1 MQGFGNMLIG
11 MVRPVSKLL
20 WFTYR
25 IGTFLGHRWSG
36 GLWVF
41 LFSIMIFLKKC
52 MPDYH
57 HIHRE
62 LSSRE
67 AKYKKVHARVKLCA
81 ESIAFFGGGE
91 RERQVAMRSFESV
104 QELEWERH
112 YANFKYQIVEDLF
125 RSRIPEV
132 LQWVLR
138 FSYGVSAGGTD
149 AEMVAD
155 RGSKVFLGQQRL
167 QEMAAMIFGEMGA
180 IMNLSERFAY
190 LSGKVS
196 RVAELQEVMDELDAA
211 LPAGTTVGDRLLTP
225 MPYVDGRLRN
235 SYKPWKQCLVT
246 HPEQIGGQYL
256 PLALPHEQLTQAR
269 GVGTAIELRGV
280 DLVTPRGAAIAT
292 DVSCTVDKEH
302 PLMVTGKSLSRV
314 AMPIP

>member
-1 MQGFGNMLIG
+1 MLIG

-104 QELEWERH
+104 QELEWERAPH
-112 YANFKYQIVEDLF
+112 TALGRGSGQPFARANEPRV
-125 RSRIPEV
+125 V
-132 LQWVLR
+132 V
-138 FSYGVSAGGTD
+138 AGG
-149 AEMVAD
+149 
-155 RGSKVFLGQQRL
+155 
-167 QEMAAMIFGEMGA
+167 
-180 IMNLSERFAY
+180 N
-190 LSGKVS
+190 S
-196 RVAELQEVMDELDAA
+196 R
-211 LPAGTTVGDRLLTP
+211 
-225 MPYVDGRLRN
+225 
-235 SYKPWKQCLVT
+235 K
-246 HPEQIGGQYL
+246 
-256 PLALPHEQLTQAR
+256 
-269 GVGTAIELRGV
+269 
-280 DLVTPRGAAIAT
+280 
-292 DVSCTVDKEH
+292 
-302 PLMVTGKSLSRV
+302 
-314 AMPIP
+314 